1 MDFLN
6 SHSNLSRNSLKKD
19 YSILYDF
26 VYLIST
32 ALPVLSGVSLL
43 CVAYGNEDEFQ
54 DLRRNS
60 FYVKDKKYARLILFT
75 VNYTYSTLY
84 MQYPCIF
91 VLSICVLV
99 HRYGTVLLEFNNDL
113 SKIDF
118 DKIPRIYIEIANAY
132 NCIERKIRLLKDTLS
147 APLFILLSSAFLN
160 FYTSLSNYYQP
171 EVPPQFIL
179 EAVCNAFTGVV
190 IITSLTVCLSKIPEN
205 MVKIKA
211 TIGSLIEK
219 YQWKMNGG
227 KEIYFLERLEKR
239 DIVYFSAC
247 DIVYFKKS
255 FLLTAFGAVFT
266 YGLIIVNLK

>member
-19 YSILYDF
+19 YSVLHDF
-26 VYLIST
+26 AYLIST
-32 ALPVLSGVSLL
+32 ALPALSGVTLL
-43 CVAYGNEDEFQ
+43 CIAYGKEDEYH
-54 DLRRNS
+54 DLKRNS
-60 FYVKDKKYARLILFT
+60 FFVKDKNYARLILFI
-75 VNYTYSTLY
+75 VNYTHSTLY
-84 MQYPCIF
+84 MHYPCVF

-99 HRYGTVLLEFNNDL
+99 HRYGMVLLEFNNDL

-118 DKIPRIYIEIANAY
+118 DKIPQLYTEIANAF
-132 NCIERKIRLLKDTLS
+132 NSIDRKIRLLKDTLS
-147 APLFILLSSAFLN
+147 TPLFMILSSAFFN

-179 EAVCNAFTGVV
+179 EAVCNAFSGVV
-190 IITSLTVCLSKIPEN
+190 IITSLTVCLSRLPEN

-211 TIGSLIEK
+211 TIGSLIENCP
-219 YQWKMNGG
+219 WKMNRG

-239 DIVYFSAC
+239 DVIYFSAC
-247 DIVYFKKS
+247 DIVYFEKS